1 MDPWVANGEGDDD
14 RDRWDADADR
24 LLGPDD
30 LLGPADLGL
39 DPDDPHR
46 DPRDDHEDPDDDLSA
61 LAFEERYDPEV
72 LAAIEARAAGPS
84 EPVSRISQWTR
95 RSAVGALF
103 TGMALGL
110 QEVFDPK
117 EQQSIVVEVDDE
129 GVPNDLPVQM
139 FLDPDSPAGS
149 LCIIHRTDVPPPV
162 V

>member
-1 MDPWVANGEGDDD
+1 VDPWVADGEGPED
-14 RDRWDADADR
+14 RDRSWDDEAFR

-30 LLGPADLGL
+30 LLGPADLG
-39 DPDDPHR
+39 DPDAARR
-46 DPRDDHEDPDDDLSA
+46 DPDGFDELDDDLSA
-61 LAFEERYDPEV
+61 VAFEDRYDPEV
-72 LAAIEARAAGPS
+72 LAAIEARAAGPAS

-149 LCIIHRTDVPPPV
+149 LCIVHRTDVPPPV